1 MTIEKRIAHH
11 HVPVGLGSTL
21 QQDVDCRIS
30 LAIERWEEEDETA
43 QDDASEEQFDIR
55 ILLQLGE
62 ESLAGR
68 HGSHEVE
75 THETAEY
82 AQQDARRHT
91 VELPWV
97 GKREIE
103 ERFLTHQDITET
115 GGRNT
120 GDEDRQQRGHR
131 EIYHQHLERE
141 DETCDWGFEDTSN
154 GGTRTASYE
163 QYHRFLVHAEYL
175 SQITSDG

>member
-1 MTIEKRIAHH
+1 MSQSAS
-11 HVPVGLGSTL
+11 VLPF
-21 QQDVDCRIS
+21 QQNVDCRIS
-30 LAIERWEEEDETA
+30 FAIERWEEEDETA

-103 ERFLTHQDITET
+103 ERFLAHQDITET

-120 GDEDRQQRGHR
+120 GDEDRQQ
-131 EIYHQHLERE
+131 
-141 DETCDWGFEDTSN
+141 
-154 GGTRTASYE
+154 
-163 QYHRFLVHAEYL
+163 
-175 SQITSDG
+175 